1 MYNEDDE
8 GDETLKKDMLW
19 RQARVL
25 YPELEEWL
33 LEMVVNIHLAQ
44 EPNPQNPPD
53 GKTPPHAKP
62 SKSTKSRQTLSILSN
77 PNTLYHSR
85 LWA

>member
-8 GDETLKKDMLW
+8 GEQTLKKDMLL

-33 LEMVVNIHLAQ
+33 LEMAVNMHLSQ
-44 EPNPQNPPD
+44 EKENEKVKITDLTIND
-53 GKTPPHAKP
+53 D
-62 SKSTKSRQTLSILSN
+62 
-77 PNTLYHSR
+77 Y
-85 LWA
+85 